1 MMEELDELRPPTAWR
16 LLEIWRGTRELA
28 EEPLER
34 ALLCNAQ
41 VLAESCLRQGK
52 PVFPDGAAVLTRL
65 TAGEMET
72 LLRRLAGEEPSPAP
86 AAVNRDFDLGP
97 ADGRFVGTASRALGS
112 TGRPAP
118 LRRGRRC
125 GWSWPGSVQNGSIRP
140 PSDRLAPERPPIL
153 PGGGIP

>member
-52 PVFPDGAAVLTRL
+52 PVFPDGAAVLIGL

-72 LLRRLAGEEPSPAP
+72 MLRRLAGEEPSPAP
-86 AAVNRDFDLGP
+86 AAVNL
-97 ADGRFVGTASRALGS
+97 SL
-112 TGRPAP
+112 
-118 LRRGRRC
+118 
-125 GWSWPGSVQNGSIRP
+125 IH
-140 PSDRLAPERPPIL
+140 I
-153 PGGGIP
+153 

>member
-52 PVFPDGAAVLTRL
+52 PVFPDGAAVLVGL
-65 TAGEMET
+65 TAGGMET
-72 LLRRLAGEEPSPAP
+72 LLRRLAGGGPPPPAARPAP
-86 AAVNRDFDLGP
+86 AA
-97 ADGRFVGTASRALGS
+97 
-112 TGRPAP
+112 
-118 LRRGRRC
+118 GRRAPPWTGAGISRC
-125 GWSWPGSVQNGSIRP
+125 APGAVTTA
-140 PSDRLAPERPPIL
+140 PSGLITACP
-153 PGGGIP
+153 

>member
-52 PVFPDGAAVLTRL
+52 PGVPRRRGGPDRADRRGDGNDAAPS
-65 TAGEMET
+65 GGGGT
-72 LLRRLAGEEPSPAP
+72 LPAP
-86 AAVNRDFDLGP
+86 AAVNRDFDQ
-97 ADGRFVGTASRALGS
+97 GRFQALKEG
-112 TGRPAP
+112 
-118 LRRGRRC
+118 
-125 GWSWPGSVQNGSIRP
+125 
-140 PSDRLAPERPPIL
+140 
-153 PGGGIP
+153 

>member
-52 PVFPDGAAVLTRL
+52 PVFPDGAA
-65 TAGEMET
+65 G
-72 LLRRLAGEEPSPAP
+72 P
-86 AAVNRDFDLGP
+86 DP
-97 ADGRFVGTASRALGS
+97 AD
-112 TGRPAP
+112 
-118 LRRGRRC
+118 RRGDGNTAAPSGRGGTLPRSGRR
-125 GWSWPGSVQNGSIRP
+125 
-140 PSDRLAPERPPIL
+140 
-153 PGGGIP
+153 

>member
-52 PVFPDGAAVLTRL
+52 PVFPDGRGGPGRADRRGDGNTAAPS
-65 TAGEMET
+65 G
-72 LLRRLAGEEPSPAP
+72 GEEPSPAP
-86 AAVNRDFDLGP
+86 AAVNRDFDQ
-97 ADGRFVGTASRALGS
+97 GRFQALKEG
-112 TGRPAP
+112 
-118 LRRGRRC
+118 
-125 GWSWPGSVQNGSIRP
+125 
-140 PSDRLAPERPPIL
+140 
-153 PGGGIP
+153 